1 MEKQAENTTSPVL
14 KSETGEV
21 YDIPEGGSLG
31 LLALGYAGVM
41 LWRGKRAAVNN
52 LRHAEKKSGCNF
64 EVAT

>member
-1 MEKQAENTTSPVL
+1 MEMQAEKTTSPVL

-41 LWRGKRAAVNN
+41 LWRGKRRDIANKAQKIVPIQYQ
-52 LRHAEKKSGCNF
+52 
-64 EVAT
+64 TT

>member
-31 LLALGYAGVM
+31 LLALGYAGLM
-41 LWRGKRAAVNN
+41 LWRGKRRTTTGKAQ
-52 LRHAEKKSGCNF
+52 KTTPTPF
-64 EVAT
+64 PTT